1 MSTSGT
7 TDFKLDVSD
16 VIEEAY
22 ELLGLEMRTGY
33 DARKARRSLNIMF
46 QDWTNRGINLW
57 KVAQVSEPMVQGQRE
72 YQMSSADI
80 DILESVVRRD
90 GTDFTLDRIT
100 REDYLNLPQKS
111 QTGRPTQ
118 IYVER
123 TPVPSFYVWPTPE
136 NNTDAVISYRIQRIQ
151 DANTLTNDVDVPSRF
166 IPPMVTGLA
175 YYLAMK
181 SAPERAQAMKAVYEE
196 DFARAAD
203 EDSERGSLHIRPS
216 YRAYGF

>member
-1 MSTSGT
+1 MATSGT
-7 TDFKLDVSD
+7 TNFKLDVAEL
-16 VIEEAY
+16 IEEAY

-46 QDWTNRGINLW
+46 QDWANRGINLW
-57 KVAQVSEPMVQGQRE
+57 KVEQVTESMVQGQAQ
-72 YQMSSADI
+72 YQMSNGDV

-90 GTDFTLDRIT
+90 GTDYTLERIT

-123 TPVPSFYVWPTPE
+123 TAVPSFYVWPTPE
-136 NNTDAVISYRIQRIQ
+136 NSTDAVISYRIRRIE
-151 DANTLTNDVDVPSRF
+151 DASTLTNDLDVPSRF

-181 SAPERAQAMKAVYEE
+181 AAPERAQAMKMVYEE
-196 DFARAAD
+196 DFARAAN
-203 EDSERGSLHIRPS
+203 EDSERGSMYIRPS
-216 YRAYGF
+216 YRSYGY

>member
-1 MSTSGT
+1 MATSGT
-7 TDFKLDVSD
+7 TNFKLDVAD

-33 DARKARRSLNIMF
+33 DARKARRSMNIMF
-46 QDWTNRGINLW
+46 QDWANRGINLW
-57 KVAQVSEPMVQGQRE
+57 KVAQVTEPMVQGQAQ
-72 YQMSSADI
+72 YQMGAGDV

-90 GTDFTLDRIT
+90 GTDYTLERIT

-123 TPVPSFYVWPTPE
+123 TAVPSFYVWPTPD
-136 NNTDAVISYRIQRIQ
+136 NSTDTVISYRIQRIE
-151 DANTLTNDVDVPSRF
+151 DASTLTNDVDIPSRF

-181 SAPERAQAMKAVYEE
+181 NAPERAQAMKMVYEE
-196 DFARAAD
+196 DFARAAN
-203 EDSERGSLHIRPS
+203 EDSERGSMFVRPS
-216 YRAYGF
+216 TRSYGY

>member
-1 MSTSGT
+1 MVTSGT
-7 TDFKLDVSD
+7 TNFKLDVSD

-33 DARKARRSLNIMF
+33 DARKARRSLNVMF
-46 QDWTNRGINLW
+46 QDWTNRGVNLW
-57 KVAQVSEPMVQGQRE
+57 KVAQVTEPMIEGQRQ
-72 YQMSSADI
+72 YQMNVEDI
-80 DILESVVRRD
+80 DVLESVVRRD
-90 GTDFTLDRIT
+90 GTDFTLERIT
-100 REDYLNLPQKS
+100 REDYLNLPQKE

-123 TPVPSFYVWPTPE
+123 TAVPSFYVWPTPE

-151 DANTLTNDVDVPSRF
+151 DASTLTNDVDVPSRF

-181 SAPERAQAMKAVYEE
+181 SAPERAQAMKMVYEE

-216 YRAYGF
+216 FRSYGY

>member
-1 MSTSGT
+1 MATSGT
-7 TDFKLDVSD
+7 TNFKLDVAD

-46 QDWTNRGINLW
+46 QDWANRGINLW
-57 KVAQVSEPMVQGQRE
+57 KVEQVSTTMVQGQAQ
-72 YQMSSADI
+72 YDMTSADI
-80 DILESVVRRD
+80 DVLESVVRRD
-90 GTDFTLDRIT
+90 GTDYTLERIT

-123 TPVPSFYVWPTPE
+123 TATPSFYVWPTPE
-136 NNTDAVISYRIQRIQ
+136 NATDVVISYRIRRIE
-151 DANTLTNDVDVPSRF
+151 DADSLTNDVDVPSRF

-181 SAPERAQAMKAVYEE
+181 AAPERAQAMKMVYEE
-196 DFARAAD
+196 DFARAAN
-203 EDSERGSLHIRPS
+203 EDSERGSLYIRPS
-216 YRAYGF
+216 YRSYGY

>member
-72 YQMSSADI
+72 YQMSNADI

>member
-1 MSTSGT
+1 MATSGT
-7 TDFKLDVSD
+7 TNFKLDVAD

-46 QDWTNRGINLW
+46 QDWANRGINLW
-57 KVAQVSEPMVQGQRE
+57 KVAKVTEPMVQGQSQ
-72 YQMSSADI
+72 YQMGSGDI

-90 GTDFTLDRIT
+90 GTDYTLERIT

-123 TPVPSFYVWPTPE
+123 TAVPSFYVWPTPE
-136 NNTDAVISYRIQRIQ
+136 NSTDVVISYRIQRIE
-151 DANTLTNDVDVPSRF
+151 DASTLTNDVDIPSRF

-181 SAPERAQAMKAVYEE
+181 SAPERAQGMKMVYEE
-196 DFARAAD
+196 DFARAAN
-203 EDSERGSLHIRPS
+203 EDSERGSMYIRPS
-216 YRAYGF
+216 YRSYGY

>member
-136 NNTDAVISYRIQRIQ
+136 NNTDAEISYRIQQIQ

>member
-1 MSTSGT
+1 MATSGT

-46 QDWTNRGINLW
+46 QDWANRGINLW
-57 KVAQVSEPMVQGQRE
+57 KVEQVSEPMVQGQRQ
-72 YQMSSADI
+72 YQMGNGDI
-80 DILESVVRRD
+80 DVLESVVRRD
-90 GTDFTLDRIT
+90 GTDYTLERIT

-123 TPVPSFYVWPTPE
+123 TATPSFYVWPTPE
-136 NNTDAVISYRIQRIQ
+136 NSTDTVITYRIRRIQ
-151 DANTLTNDVDVPSRF
+151 DAATLTNDVDVPSRF

-181 SAPERAQAMKAVYEE
+181 AAPERAQAMKMVYEE
-196 DFARAAD
+196 DFARAAN
-203 EDSERGSLHIRPS
+203 EDSERGSMYIRPS
-216 YRAYGF
+216 YRSYGY